1 MNLKTAII
9 AFAMTAL
16 PMVST
21 AQNKAEINLIP
32 KPQNIITGEG
42 FFKITPNTVIISQD
56 KFSGHYLR
64 DKLLKATKYNI
75 NVFEKVS
82 NDINGKQNCFNIS
95 LSDNYNISKEG
106 YELSVT
112 SAGVFIKASDKAGIF
127 YAVQTILQLLPP
139 TIYGN
144 ATGWE
149 KWEIPVVE
157 IQDSP
162 RFSYRGMHLDVSRTF
177 FDKDVIY
184 NYLDWLSYH
193 KINTFHWHLTDDNG
207 WRLEIKK
214 FPFLTEK
221 GAWRGPNEVI
231 PAAYG
236 SGNKRYGG
244 FYTQEDVK
252 AIIQYAADRNI
263 EIIPEFDMPGHS
275 KAVIGSYPHVGCD
288 NTTEFISVNGEVK
301 NVWCVGKADNYKM
314 LDQIIKE
321 VARLFPSKVIHIGG
335 DEVNMDNWKECPICQ
350 AFMKEKGMKNEIELL
365 NYFVRQLEKIVNK
378 HGKVMAGW
386 DEILDGGELRKD
398 TRIYAWRSVEKGI
411 ESVKKGQPTVMQ
423 VAEYCYYD
431 MKQTPLERG
440 HNWAGIVT
448 LEKAYSFNPIGNFQ
462 GAPQEQS
469 LILGPQGGLWGEL
482 LNKPIRFMEYQNYP
496 RTCALAEIGWTNQ
509 EHRNFDDFNDRLTK
523 THYERLFNMGIAF
536 RLPYPNVVYENN
548 TLKVTLP
555 YNWAVVRYTTDGTE
569 PTSCSTIY
577 KGDIVTYEPQNFRFA
592 TFYKDILKSITVS
605 AGNISTTNYLTP
617 EVSIKTSFG
626 EHPRFPMQNSTKY
639 DFNKYWR
646 TERKGKAGDFVTYNF
661 AEPVACKKITVETG
675 IPNIDLYG
683 VTDGYI
689 EYSYDGINFIKG
701 DAFVEN
707 SAVLTPTEKVKAVRI
722 VMTDLSDALT
732 VCFQNLRIE

>member
-1 MNLKTAII
+1 MNLKTVII
-9 AFAMTAL
+9 AFAITAL
-16 PMVST
+16 PMVSA
-21 AQNKAEINLIP
+21 AQNMAEINLIP
-32 KPQNIITGEG
+32 KPQNIVAGEG
-42 FFKITPNTVIISQD
+42 FFKITPNTAIISQD
-56 KFSGHYLR
+56 TFSGHYLR

-75 NVFEKVS
+75 NVFEKSS
-82 NDINGKQNCFNIS
+82 NEISGKHNCFNIC
-95 LSDNYNISKEG
+95 LSDSYSIPREG

-112 SAGVFIKASDKAGIF
+112 PAGVFIKASDKAGIF
-127 YAVQTILQLLPP
+127 YAIQTILQLLPP

-149 KWEIPVVE
+149 KWEIPAVE
-157 IQDSP
+157 IKDYP

-177 FDKDVIY
+177 FDKDIIY

-214 FPFLTEK
+214 YPFLTEK

-244 FYTQEDVK
+244 FYTQEDIK

-314 LDQIIKE
+314 LDHIIKE
-321 VARLFPSKVIHIGG
+321 VAQLFPSKVIHIGG
-335 DEVNMDNWKECPICQ
+335 DEVNMDNWKECPVCQ

-411 ESVKKGQPTVMQ
+411 EAVKKGKPTVMQ

-431 MKQTPLERG
+431 MKQTPPERG

-448 LEKAYSFNPIGNFQ
+448 LEKAYSFNPIGKFE
-462 GAPQEQS
+462 GTLQEQT

-482 LNKPIRFMEYQNYP
+482 LNKPVRFMEYQNYP

-509 EHRNFDDFNDRLTK
+509 ELRNFDDFNYRLTK

-536 RLPYPNVVYENN
+536 RLPYPNVVYENK
-548 TLKVTLP
+548 TLKVTPP
-555 YNWAVVRYTTDGTE
+555 YDWAIVRYTTDGSN
-569 PTSCSTIY
+569 PTFCSTIY

-605 AGNISTTNYLTP
+605 ANNLSTTYLTP
-617 EVSIKTSFG
+617 EVSIETSFG
-626 EHPRFPMQNSTKY
+626 EQPRFPIKNATDYNFKT
-639 DFNKYWR
+639 YWR
-646 TERKGKAGDFVTYNF
+646 TNRTGKAGDFVTYNF

-689 EYSYDGINFIKG
+689 EYSYDGIHFIKG

-707 SAVLTPTEKVKAVRI
+707 IAVLKPKEKVKTVRI
-722 VMTDLSDALT
+722 VLTDLSDALT
-732 VCFQNLRIE
+732 VCFQSLRIE